1 MRNLILAILVSAAAL
16 GAPSARAQSPEVVEG
31 CRDHL
36 NPDRVAA
43 CTRLIDGGNLD
54 DGQLAQALNWRLAAR
69 IDAKDYVGA
78 IVDADR
84 YAILQ
89 PDTVLSHVMR
99 CMTRAFAGRELEVAD
114 RACEAAL
121 ALSKD
126 PALYTARG
134 FLRLK
139 QGRNAEAWFDFDQAL
154 REGAA
159 DQPLYGLGIAS
170 LRLGRT
176 PEGQADLVAALQI
189 EPGVAQTFADWG
201 IRPPAP

>member
-1 MRNLILAILVSAAAL
+1 VRHLILAFLASSAAL
-16 GAPSARAQSPEVVEG
+16 GAASAHAQSPEVVEG

-36 NPDRVAA
+36 NPERVAA

-54 DGQLAQALNWRLAAR
+54 DDQLAQAHDWRLTAR

-78 IVDADR
+78 IADADR
-84 YAILQ
+84 YADLQ
-89 PDTVLSHVMR
+89 PDTVLAHVMR
-99 CMTRAFAGRELEVAD
+99 CMTRALAGRELEVAD

-121 ALSKD
+121 ALSQD

-154 REGAA
+154 RDGPS
-159 DQPLYGLGIAS
+159 DQPLYGRGIAS

-176 PEGQADLVAALQI
+176 TEGQADLVAALQI

-201 IRPPAP
+201 VRPPSP